1 MRILGIYRLF
11 WILFAA
17 DQSFGETKSELKSEV
32 ECSSLQS
39 CQSDLNYLTIKPKIK
54 KPPRRSKEEKLGSKS
69 EMSCQ
74 TDLSAQRDKN
84 MKGPLSPPSKS
95 FKMVRLTKA
104 AGEELGIIISKK
116 RNVNKNNTTGYEI
129 AHIDPDGLVRR
140 DGRFRLGD
148 EIVNVNGASLRGL
161 NMEGAKMLLRN
172 SSGEVDI
179 ILARDTEDAAQEKST
194 SAGQTAPV
202 ERRRRRKLPMIERP
216 RSAPIYDLPVEGR
229 NSTYCRPRDP
239 ARVSTTTSSSS
250 SSSSSCGG
258 GSLKT
263 VIHISET
270 GSSLPSH
277 FPHTAGQ

>member
-1 MRILGIYRLF
+1 M
-11 WILFAA
+11 ILFAA
-17 DQSFGETKSELKSEV
+17 DQPFGESKSELKSDV

-39 CQSDLNYLTIKPKIK
+39 CQSELNYLTIKPKIK
-54 KPPRRSKEEKLGSKS
+54 KPPRKSKEEKLGSKS
-69 EMSCQ
+69 EISCQ
-74 TDLSAQRDKN
+74 TDLSAQREKN
-84 MKGPLSPPSKS
+84 MKGPLSPVSPVSPSGKS
-95 FKMVRLTKA
+95 FKMVRLNKA

-172 SSGEVDI
+172 SAGELDI
-179 ILARDTEDAAQEKST
+179 ILARETEEAGQEKAS
-194 SAGQTAPV
+194 SVGQTAPV

-216 RSAPIYDLPVEGR
+216 RSAPIYDLPAEVR
-229 NSTYCRPRDP
+229 SSAYCRPRDP

-250 SSSSSCGG
+250 GSGG

-263 VIHISET
+263 VIHISES
-270 GSSLPSH
+270 GSSLPSQL
-277 FPHTAGQ
+277 PAGQ

>member
-1 MRILGIYRLF
+1 M
-11 WILFAA
+11 ILFAA
-17 DQSFGETKSELKSEV
+17 DQSFGESKSELKSDV

-39 CQSDLNYLTIKPKIK
+39 CQSDINYLTIKPKIK
-54 KPPRRSKEEKLGSKS
+54 KPPRKSKEEKLGSKS
-69 EMSCQ
+69 ETSCQ
-74 TDLSAQRDKN
+74 TDLSAPRDKN

-161 NMEGAKMLLRN
+161 NMEGAKMLLRS
-172 SSGEVDI
+172 SSGELDI
-179 ILARDTEDAAQEKST
+179 ILARETEEAAAGQEKPT

-202 ERRRRRKLPMIERP
+202 ERRRRRKLPLIERP
-216 RSAPIYDLPVEGR
+216 RSAPIYDLPAEVR
-229 NSTYCRPRDP
+229 SSSSTYCRPRQEP
-239 ARVSTTTSSSS
+239 ARSSSS
-250 SSSSSCGG
+250 GG

-277 FPHTAGQ
+277 GPQTAGRLY

>member
-1 MRILGIYRLF
+1 M
-11 WILFAA
+11 ILFPS
-17 DQSFGETKSELKSEV
+17 DQSYGESKSEV
-32 ECSSLQS
+32 KSDLESSSLQS
-39 CQSDLNYLTIKPKIK
+39 VQSATDLNYLTIKPKIK
-54 KPPRRSKEEKLGSKS
+54 KPPRKSKEEKLGSKS

-74 TDLSAQRDKN
+74 TELNNISSQR
-84 MKGPLSPPSKS
+84 PLSPVSSVSPASKS
-95 FKMVRLTKA
+95 FKMVRLNKA
-104 AGEELGIIISKK
+104 TGEELGIIISKK
-116 RNVNKNNTTGYEI
+116 RNVNKNKTTGYEI

-161 NMEGAKMLLRN
+161 NMEGAKMLLRS

-179 ILARDTEDAAQEKST
+179 ILARDTEEANQEKST

-216 RSAPIYDLPVEGR
+216 RSAPIYDLPAEGR

-239 ARVSTTTSSSS
+239 ARVSTTTSS

-277 FPHTAGQ
+277 FPQTAGR

>member
-1 MRILGIYRLF
+1 MRGD
-11 WILFAA
+11 A
-17 DQSFGETKSELKSEV
+17 DP
-32 ECSSLQS
+32 SSVPS
-39 CQSDLNYLTIKPKIK
+39 SNDLNYLTIKPKIK
-54 KPPRRSKEEKLGSKS
+54 KPPRKSKEEKLGSKV

-74 TDLSAQRDKN
+74 TDLNNISTQRDKN
-84 MKGPLSPPSKS
+84 MMGSLSPASPPSKS
-95 FKMVRLTKA
+95 FKMVRLKKA

-179 ILARDTEDAAQEKST
+179 ILARDTEDASQEKST

-216 RSAPIYDLPVEGR
+216 RSAPIYDLPAEVR
-229 NSTYCRPRDP
+229 SSTYCRPRMETNN
-239 ARVSTTTSSSS
+239 TTTTTTYSSG
-250 SSSSSCGG
+250 GG

-263 VIHISET
+263 VIHISES
-270 GSSLPSH
+270 GASLPSH
-277 FPHTAGQ
+277 FPLTPGWWQLI